1 MHRIYKLTQ
10 KAIDEAMDWDA
21 AIYQG
26 EIETVKEFDNGAD
39 ALIEYLEGDYDGD
52 LYGVE

>member
-1 MHRIYKLTQ
+1 MHRIYMLTQ

-26 EIETVKEFDNGAD
+26 EIKTVR
-39 ALIEYLEGDYDGD
+39 EYDSYEEAVLDFENDGYDPWI
-52 LYGVE
+52 YGVE